1 MLVRPVKYW
10 DLVKILKK
18 FGLYIDT
25 SRGKGSERMIVKGN
39 PPQLTYPIP
48 FRTENDDVKRCYIR
62 VIRQKFKLTPEDGVP
77 DQEFYG

>member
-1 MLVRPVKYW
+1 MLVRPVKYR

-18 FGLYIDT
+18 FGLYIDK
-25 SRGKGSERMIVKGN
+25 SRGKGSERLIVKGT

-62 VIRQKFKLTPEDGVP
+62 VIRQKFKLTPEDGVS
-77 DQEFYG
+77 DQGFYG

>member
-1 MLVRPVKYW
+1 MLVRPVKYR

-62 VIRQKFKLTPEDGVP
+62 AIRQKFKLTPEDGVS